1 MSAKT
6 KKILLLA
13 LVIAYVVSPADF
25 MAGPF
30 DDLFVML
37 LGALANSKLK
47 KGKKFAICTKVD
59 NDRTAFMHV
68 AF

>member
-1 MSAKT
+1 MTAKT

-13 LVIAYVVSPADF
+13 LVIAYVASPADF

-37 LGALANSKLK
+37 LGALANSKLQ
-47 KGKKFAICTKVD
+47 KGA
-59 NDRTAFMHV
+59 
-68 AF
+68 

>member
-1 MSAKT
+1 MTAKT

-25 MAGPF
+25 MVGPF

-37 LGALANSKLK
+37 LGTLANSKLQ
-47 KGKKFAICTKVD
+47 KGA
-59 NDRTAFMHV
+59 
-68 AF
+68 

>member
-1 MSAKT
+1 MTAKT

-13 LVIAYVVSPADF
+13 LVSPADF

-37 LGALANSKLK
+37 LGALANSKLQ
-47 KGKKFAICTKVD
+47 KGA
-59 NDRTAFMHV
+59 
-68 AF
+68 

>member
-1 MSAKT
+1 MTAKT

-37 LGALANSKLK
+37 LGALASSKLQ
-47 KGKKFAICTKVD
+47 KGA
-59 NDRTAFMHV
+59 
-68 AF
+68 

>member
-1 MSAKT
+1 MTAKT

-37 LGALANSKLK
+37 LGALANSKLP
-47 KGKKFAICTKVD
+47 GRRRIRQRRISA
-59 NDRTAFMHV
+59 
-68 AF
+68 

>member
-1 MSAKT
+1 MTAKT

-25 MAGPF
+25 MAGPL

-37 LGALANSKLK
+37 LGALANSKLQ
-47 KGKKFAICTKVD
+47 KGA
-59 NDRTAFMHV
+59 
-68 AF
+68 